1 MKKER
6 FRKERWAVTVT
17 SVVVVSIIIVKA
29 KGAIVIVRQ
38 EAMKLDIVVIA
49 NVIVIVATGIEGNS

>member
-1 MKKER
+1 MKKLQV
-6 FRKERWAVTVT
+6 RKERWAVTVN

-38 EAMKLDIVVIA
+38 AMILDIVVIA